1 MGSAAATEAGHIL
14 CFTAMLLALLFDA
27 SFPALLYELFFT
39 ELSRTSCPVPALLSA
54 NLILAGVFG

>member
-1 MGSAAATEAGHIL
+1 VGSAAATEAGHIL

-39 ELSRTSCPVPALLSA
+39 GCPVPAVPYPLSFA

>member
-1 MGSAAATEAGHIL
+1 MGGAAATEAGHIH
-14 CFTAMLLALLFDA
+14 CFTAMLLALLSDV

-39 ELSRTSCPVPALLSA
+39 GCSLPAVPYQLSFA

>member
-1 MGSAAATEAGHIL
+1 VGSAADTEACHII
-14 CFTAMLLALLFDA
+14 CFSAMLLALLSDV

-39 ELSRTSCPVPALLSA
+39 GCPLPAVPYPLSFA